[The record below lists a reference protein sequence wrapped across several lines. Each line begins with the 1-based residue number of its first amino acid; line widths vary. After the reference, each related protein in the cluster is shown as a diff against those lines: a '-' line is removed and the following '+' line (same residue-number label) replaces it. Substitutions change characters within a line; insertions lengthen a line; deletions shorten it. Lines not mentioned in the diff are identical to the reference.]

1 MIVTPASHPARR
13 FEGAIA
19 IVTGAGSGIGQAAA
33 RRLAAEGARVA
44 ALDIDGEA
52 AARTAAAIGTAALAI
67 RADVAD
73 PASIAAALAACVE
86 AFGPPGILLN
96 VAGVPDTANGPGLE
110 QIDLDRWN
118 RTLAVNLTGPFLLSK
133 AVLPA
138 MVAAGAGAIVNV
150 SSLAG
155 RSKSTNATAAYS
167 ASKAGLLGLTR
178 HLAFDYGPLGIRVNA
193 ICPGGVDTPM
203 IRAAAVRNT
212 EDPEEKARR
221 KARIAAH
228 QHMMPIK
235 RLSSPEEQAAAMLFL
250 ASADAAYVNGVALDV
265 NGGMYMA

>member
-1 MIVTPASHPARR
+1 MTEPAPYGARR
-13 FEGAIA
+13 FEGAVA
-19 IVTGAGSGIGQAAA
+19 LVTGAGSGIGQAAA
-33 RRLAAEGARVA
+33 RRLAAEGAKIAV
-44 ALDIDGEA
+44 LDIQA
-52 AARTAAAIGTAALAI
+52 AAAGRTAAEIGAQAIALTTDVSDAAS
-67 RADVAD
+67 V
-73 PASIAAALAACVE
+73 AAAVDACTR
-86 AFGPPGILLN
+86 AFGAPTVLLN
-96 VAGVPDTANGPGLE
+96 VAGVPDTSIGPGLE
-110 QIDLDRWN
+110 QIDLARWN
-118 RTLAVNLTGPFLLSK
+118 RTLAVNLTGPFLLAK

-138 MVAAGAGAIVNV
+138 MVQAGRGAIVNV

-178 HLAFDYGPLGIRVNA
+178 HLAFDYGPLGIRTNA

-203 IRAAAVRNT
+203 IRAAAVKTT

-228 QHMMPIK
+228 QHLMPIK

-250 ASADAAYVNGVALDV
+250 ASPDAAYINGVALDV